1 MKSQHMEM
9 DEEWA
14 ERGRAGEGREA
25 ARANSARHERGGGGG
40 GGGLW
45 EERREEAKDERE
57 GRSEG
62 MRTETRNTRI
72 GEGSVTPRVECQRVM
87 V

>member
-1 MKSQHMEM
+1 MRSGLSGGEREKGGKPPEPTAQDMN
-9 DEEWA
+9 EEVGVVGV
-14 ERGRAGEGREA
+14 E
-25 ARANSARHERGGGGG
+25 
-40 GGGLW
+40 GGLW